1 MTTPPQ
7 KPDMNSPHASR
18 GEKIRNAKS
27 TVGVGGSGTS
37 GIGEAPSSR
46 AKKILIWFAI
56 AMIVLFIVMDFID
69 RANVK
74 KEREQRSQTSGL
86 YLDEN
91 VRSSY
96 EFTLLG

>member
-1 MTTPPQ
+1 MTTPPK
-7 KPDMNSPHASR
+7 KPGMNRPHASR
-18 GEKIRNAKS
+18 GEKIRNAKNS
-27 TVGVGGSGTS
+27 VGYAGSGTS

-46 AKKILIWFAI
+46 AKKIVIWFVI

-74 KEREQRSQTSGL
+74 KEREQRGQTSGL
-86 YLDEN
+86 HLDEN
-91 VRSSY
+91 SRSSY

>member
-1 MTTPPQ
+1 
-7 KPDMNSPHASR
+7 MNSPHASR

-27 TVGVGGSGTS
+27 AVGVGGSGTS

-56 AMIVLFIVMDFID
+56 VMDFID

-74 KEREQRSQTSGL
+74 KAREQQDQTSGL
-86 YLDEN
+86 YLDES

>member
-1 MTTPPQ
+1 
-7 KPDMNSPHASR
+7 MNSPHASR
-18 GEKIRNAKS
+18 DEKIRNTKS
-27 TVGVGGSGTS
+27 TVGFGGSGTS

-56 AMIVLFIVMDFID
+56 VMDFID

-74 KEREQRSQTSGL
+74 KAREQQDQTSGL
-86 YLDEN
+86 YLDES